1 MMHGFGFDGW
11 GMFWGGGLL
20 MILFWIGIIGLI
32 LWGLKSL
39 LTSERALQRPSHL
52 PSSPLEIVQARY
64 ARGEISRDEYLALVA
79 DLQSTDDIVRYS
91 KEKRSEF

>member
-20 MILFWIGIIGLI
+20 MILFWMSVIALI
-32 LWGLKSL
+32 LWGLRSL
-39 LTSERALQRPSHL
+39 WTNEKTPQLARSTLSAL
-52 PSSPLEIVQARY
+52 EMAQARY
-64 ARGEISRDEYLALVA
+64 ARGEISRNEYLAMVA
-79 DLQSTDDIVRYS
+79 DLQSVDDNVWYP

>member
-11 GMFWGGGLL
+11 DMFWGGSLW
-20 MILFWIGIIGLI
+20 MILFWIGVIALI

-39 LTSERALQRPSHL
+39 LTSERAQQSPRSTPSA
-52 PSSPLEIVQARY
+52 LEIAQTRY
-64 ARGEISRDEYLALVA
+64 ARGEISQDEYLAIVS
-79 DLQSTDDIVRYS
+79 DLQSTGDNVQYP